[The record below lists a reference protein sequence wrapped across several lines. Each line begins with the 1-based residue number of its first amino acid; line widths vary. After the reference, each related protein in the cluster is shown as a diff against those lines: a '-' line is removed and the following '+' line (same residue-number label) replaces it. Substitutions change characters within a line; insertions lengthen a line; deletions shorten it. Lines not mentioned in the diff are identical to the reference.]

1 MRFLFVFSLL
11 VAFTSSKSVF
21 KHSKHGI
28 TSDTALE
35 ARLEALEI
43 KYGDKLKSQEEK
55 IAALE
60 KQLYVYD
67 GMEFLYV

>member
-11 VAFTSSKSVF
+11 VAVTSSKSVF
-21 KHSKHGI
+21 KNSKHVK
-28 TSDTALE
+28 TSDTTLE

-43 KYGDKLKSQEEK
+43 KYGEKLKSQEEK

-60 KQLYVYD
+60 KQLDAYD
-67 GMEFLYV
+67 GMDVFTI